1 MSDAEVTDVFFL
13 GPFMNAACMSPA
25 AGRRPELVVNIEVT
39 LLDNGWEKAGGYGR
53 VRQGEYTDAT
63 GNVHK
68 VAVKFVDALA
78 PTAAWEALKNEF
90 DILASIPLHPNIV
103 KPIGAHYG
111 DRVEKTNR
119 YIVEELMHT
128 NLGDLMAKTE
138 PPPFPGK
145 TMLYKDWIKIFIDI
159 TRGLEHLHIHKI
171 IHFDLKPRNV
181 LLDEEMNAKI
191 ADFGCSKSKFDTYI
205 QLSQMGGTPPYLAPE
220 CWMLY
225 YDQNC
230 RTEVARVKIDIYSLG
245 VIMWEC
251 LSGGSGLRSALYT
264 HTEEPSSS
272 SRSPAHPENVE
283 IRDSKSG
290 GKKSPL
296 HAVLPLF

>member
-1 MSDAEVTDVFFL
+1 M
-13 GPFMNAACMSPA
+13 
-25 AGRRPELVVNIEVT
+25 VNIEVKI
-39 LLDNGWEKAGGYGR
+39 LDNGWEKVGGYGR
-53 VRQGEYTDAT
+53 VRQGEYTDTT

-78 PTAAWEALKNEF
+78 PNAAWEALKNEF

-103 KPIGAHYG
+103 KPIGAHWG
-111 DRVEKTNR
+111 DRTENSQR

-128 NLGDLMAKTE
+128 NLGDLMRDTS
-138 PPPFPGK
+138 PQPYPGK
-145 TMLYKDWIKIFIDI
+145 IMVYRDWIKIFVGIA
-159 TRGLEHLHIHKI
+159 RGLEHLHQHKI

-205 QLSQMGGTPPYLAPE
+205 ELSKMGGTPPYLAPE

-225 YDQNC
+225 YAQNV
-230 RTEVARVKIDIYSLG
+230 RTEVARVKIDVYSFG

-251 LSGGSGLRSALYT
+251 LNGGNSLATSLYKRMNTASPQASANADNI
-264 HTEEPSSS
+264 EIICE
-272 SRSPAHPENVE
+272 SRSSGKQPEC
-283 IRDSKSG
+283 
-290 GKKSPL
+290 
-296 HAVLPLF
+296 